1 MATPANK
8 RKDYIDSQ
16 IKAGSAK
23 TRKELG
29 IEYDDLQLRKTTDV
43 ANVDDL
49 KAKVLRF
56 LPAYAYLLD
65 KNGPFGADV
74 AQVLA
79 NAVKGDYQTPRL
91 EGELQNTGY
100 FKTAESS
107 VRAFDAKKPQDQE
120 VVINKAKSLIRTK
133 YGNLNLD
140 DQAITDISRT
150 IARNGLDDVAAG
162 QLIYST
168 SFSREP
174 RNLVAPSMAMSSP
187 DASRL
192 KTLAKNYNY
201 SITDDEIKNVL
212 TGKAGPGQN
221 PLTEADLLNKMKLQ
235 IKGAMPYLSDQI
247 DAGLS
252 LEDIGATYKKYA
264 GSILEKDPNS
274 INMFDGPYLAAFG
287 SKDSG
292 QMSLG
297 DWVAKLKTDPKFGY
311 QNTRQANQDATSIG
325 LSIAKAFGKVK

>member
-1 MATPANK
+1 MATTVNK

-23 TRKELG
+23 TREELG

-43 ANVDDL
+43 ANIDDL
-49 KAKVLRF
+49 RAKVLRF

-65 KNGPFGADV
+65 KNGPFGPDV

-79 NAVKGDYQTPRL
+79 DAVKNDYAAPRL
-91 EGELQNTGY
+91 EGELQNTSY
-100 FKTAESS
+100 FKTTLASA
-107 VRAFDAKKPQDQE
+107 RTFDALKPQDQE

-140 DQAITDISRT
+140 DQAIANISRT

-162 QLIYST
+162 YLIYST
-168 SFSREP
+168 SFSRDP
-174 RNLVAPSMAMSSP
+174 RVLVSPSAAMSSP
-187 DASRL
+187 DALRL

-201 SITDDEIKNVL
+201 SITDDEIRNVL
-212 TGKAGPGQN
+212 TGQAAPGQN

-264 GSILEKDPNS
+264 ASVLERDPNS
-274 INMFDGPYLAAFG
+274 INMFDGPYLDAFG
-287 SKDSG
+287 NKTTG
-292 QMSLG
+292 QMALG
-297 DWVAKLKTDPKFGY
+297 DWVAKLKTDERFGY
-311 QNTRQANQDATSIG
+311 QRTTQANQDATGIG
-325 LSIAKAFGKVK
+325 LAIAKAFGKVK

>member
-1 MATPANK
+1 MAAPVNK
-8 RKDYIDSQ
+8 RKEYIDSQ

-43 ANVDDL
+43 ANIEDL
-49 KAKVLRF
+49 KQKVLRF

-65 KNGPFGADV
+65 TNGPFGADV

-79 NAVKGDYQTPRL
+79 NAVKSDFQTPRL
-91 EGELQNTGY
+91 EGELQNTAY
-100 FKTAESS
+100 FKTAQAS
-107 VRAFDAKKPQDQE
+107 VRNFDALKPQDQQ
-120 VVINKAKSLIRTK
+120 VVIDRAKSLIRTK

-150 IARNGLDDVAAG
+150 IARNGLDDAAAG
-162 QLIYST
+162 NLIYST
-168 SFSREP
+168 SFSKEP

-212 TGKAGPGQN
+212 TGKALPGQN
-221 PLTEADLLNKMKLQ
+221 PFTEADLLNKMKLQ
-235 IKGAMPYLSDQI
+235 IKGAMPYLAAQI

-264 GSILEKDPNS
+264 ASVLERDPNS
-274 INMFDGPYLAAFG
+274 INMFEGPYLDAFG
-287 SKDSG
+287 NKDTG

-297 DWVAKLKTDPKFGY
+297 DWVAKLKSDPRFGF
-311 QNTRQANQDATSIG
+311 QNTRQANQDATGIG
-325 LSIAKAFGKVK
+325 LAIAKAFGKVK

>member
-23 TRKELG
+23 TREELG

-43 ANVDDL
+43 ANIDDL
-49 KAKVLRF
+49 RAKVLRF

-65 KNGPFGADV
+65 KNGPFGLDV

-79 NAVKGDYQTPRL
+79 NAVKSDFQTPRL
-91 EGELQNTGY
+91 EGELQNTSY
-100 FKTAESS
+100 FKTAQAS
-107 VRAFDAKKPQDQE
+107 VRTFDALKAQDQE

-162 QLIYST
+162 NLIYST

-201 SITDDEIKNVL
+201 PITDDEIKNVL
-212 TGKAGPGQN
+212 TGQAGPGQN

-235 IKGAMPYLSDQI
+235 VKGAMPYLSDQI

-287 SKDSG
+287 SSDSG

>member
-1 MATPANK
+1 MAAPVNK
-8 RKDYIDSQ
+8 RKEYIDSQ

-43 ANVDDL
+43 ANIEDL
-49 KAKVLRF
+49 KQKVLRF

-65 KNGPFGADV
+65 TNGPFGADV

-79 NAVKGDYQTPRL
+79 NAVKNDFQTPRL
-91 EGELQNTGY
+91 EGELQNTAY
-100 FKTAESS
+100 FKTAQAS
-107 VRAFDAKKPQDQE
+107 VRNFDALKPQDQQ
-120 VVINKAKSLIRTK
+120 VVIDRAKSLIRTK

-150 IARNGLDDVAAG
+150 IARNGLDDAAAG
-162 QLIYST
+162 NLIYST
-168 SFSREP
+168 SFSKEP

-212 TGKAGPGQN
+212 TGKALPGQN
-221 PLTEADLLNKMKLQ
+221 PFTEADLLNKMKLQ
-235 IKGAMPYLSDQI
+235 IKGAMPYLAAQI

-264 GSILEKDPNS
+264 ASVLERDPNS
-274 INMFDGPYLAAFG
+274 INMFEGPYLDAFG
-287 SKDSG
+287 NKDTG

-297 DWVAKLKTDPKFGY
+297 DWVAKLKSDPRFGF
-311 QNTRQANQDATSIG
+311 QNTRQANQDATGIG
-325 LSIAKAFGKVK
+325 LAIAKAFGKVK